1 MAENMKT
8 VICEQCGFELS
19 IDPENIQSSLPTSVN
34 SVGPQVQKGLESLQA
49 IYMLCHNPGRG

>member
-19 IDPENIQSSLPTSVN
+19 IDPENIQSSLPTLVN
-34 SVGPQVQKGLESLQA
+34 SVRPSGAERSWKAAGNL
-49 IYMLCHNPGRG
+49 